1 MNREN
6 KMITADLKYAESDRP
21 IRSNRQVKAGEPNR
35 HRMGRHVAA
44 AFCVLAVCAGCGYLN
59 GKETDPSIQTIQP
72 ERIPVSSESE
82 SSQPSEEGHD
92 TNVTDTD
99 VNKENVVTITVSA
112 AGDVTMGNYVGQDYS
127 WSFRQMYDT
136 VEDPSYFL
144 ENVYDIF
151 SQDDL
156 TIVNLEGVLTF
167 SEELNPGRTYNIK
180 GDPEYADILACGSVE
195 AVSMA
200 NNHRLDFGENGTKD
214 TLAALEPTG
223 IVYAYDSNVGMY
235 ETKGI
240 RIGFVSVN
248 EIAWGQGVEK
258 QMQEG
263 IAKLREEEADLILA
277 CCHWGIEREYYP
289 TEFQQQFGRECI
301 DWGADLV
308 IGHHPHVLQGVE
320 EYQGKY
326 IIYSLANFCFGA
338 NRNPTDKDTMIA
350 RQTFTFLDGQK
361 QEETEFQI
369 IPCSVTSDPSRND
382 YRPTPAEGDEAK
394 RIIGRIN
401 EYSGGFGLQFDENG
415 YIVR

>member
-1 MNREN
+1 MTRKKNLYGYEGDIQMKNAWIKHNLACKAAVGVGCAVLCVMNLSACGSF
-6 KMITADLKYAESDRP
+6 T
-21 IRSNRQVKAGEPNR
+21 GEP
-35 HRMGRHVAA
+35 A
-44 AFCVLAVCAGCGYLN
+44 
-59 GKETDPSIQTIQP
+59 PSIQTIQP
-72 ERIPVSSESE
+72 IQPAEKSSEPEAGDENEANTSVA
-82 SSQPSEEGHD
+82 EEP
-92 TNVTDTD
+92 
-99 VNKENVVTITVSA
+99 EAVTITVTA
-112 AGDVTMGNYVGQDYS
+112 AGDVTMGNYVGQDYA

-136 VEDPSYFL
+136 IDYEGYFF

-151 SQDDL
+151 SEDDM

-180 GDPEYADILACGSVE
+180 GDPDYANLLTYGSVE

-223 IVYAYDSNVGMY
+223 IVYAYDNNVGIY

-248 EIAWGQGVEK
+248 EIGWGEGIEK
-258 QMQEG
+258 QMKDG
-263 IAKLREEEADLILA
+263 IAKLQEEDVDLILA
-277 CCHWGIEREYYP
+277 CCHWGIEREFYP
-289 TEFQQQFGRECI
+289 TEFQQKFGRECI

-338 NRNPTDKDTMIA
+338 NRNPADKDTMIA
-350 RQTFTFLDGQK
+350 QQTFTFIDGEK
-361 QEETEFQI
+361 QEETEFRI
-369 IPCSVTSDPSRND
+369 IPCFVTSDLSRND
-382 YRPTPAEGDEAK
+382 YRPTPAEGDEAL
-394 RIIGRIN
+394 RIIGRVN
-401 EYSGGFGLQFDENG
+401 EYSEGFGLQFDENG
-415 YIVR
+415 YVK

>member
-1 MNREN
+1 MKNAWIKHNLACRAAVSVGCAVLCVMNLSACGSF
-6 KMITADLKYAESDRP
+6 T
-21 IRSNRQVKAGEPNR
+21 GEP
-35 HRMGRHVAA
+35 
-44 AFCVLAVCAGCGYLN
+44 
-59 GKETDPSIQTIQP
+59 TPSIQTIQP
-72 ERIPVSSESE
+72 IQPAEKSSESE
-82 SSQPSEEGHD
+82 AGDENEANTSAAEEP
-92 TNVTDTD
+92 
-99 VNKENVVTITVSA
+99 EAVTITVTA
-112 AGDVTMGNYVGQDYS
+112 AGDVTMGNYVGQDYA

-136 VEDPSYFL
+136 IDYEGYFF

-151 SQDDL
+151 SEDDM

-180 GDPEYADILACGSVE
+180 GDPDYANLLTYGSVE

-223 IVYAYDSNVGMY
+223 IVYAYDNNVGIF

-248 EIAWGQGVEK
+248 EIGWGEGIEK
-258 QMQEG
+258 QMKDG
-263 IAKLREEEADLILA
+263 IAKLQEEDVDLILA
-277 CCHWGIEREYYP
+277 CCHWGIEREFYP
-289 TEFQQQFGRECI
+289 TEFQQKFGRECI

-338 NRNPTDKDTMIA
+338 NRNPVDKDTMIA
-350 RQTFTFLDGQK
+350 QQTFTFIDGEK
-361 QEETEFQI
+361 QEETEFRI
-369 IPCSVTSDPSRND
+369 IPCFVTSDLSRND
-382 YRPTPAEGDEAK
+382 YRPTPAEGDEAL
-394 RIIGRIN
+394 RIIGRVN
-401 EYSGGFGLQFDENG
+401 EYSEGFGLQFDENG
-415 YIVR
+415 YVK

>member
-1 MNREN
+1 M
-6 KMITADLKYAESDRP
+6 KCIYKKLLFGKFQSAGVGFVLLCAAALSACGDP
-21 IRSNRQVKAGEPNR
+21 AGEP
-35 HRMGRHVAA
+35 V
-44 AFCVLAVCAGCGYLN
+44 
-59 GKETDPSIQTIQP
+59 PSIQTIQP
-72 ERIPVSSESE
+72 VERPAASETEE
-82 SSQPSEEGHD
+82 SDITVIEEP
-92 TNVTDTD
+92 
-99 VNKENVVTITVSA
+99 EVVTITISA
-112 AGDVTMGNYVGQDYS
+112 AGDVTMGNYVGQDYA

-136 VEDPSYFL
+136 VDYEGYFF

-151 SQDDL
+151 SNDDM

-180 GDPEYADILACGSVE
+180 GDPAYANLLTYGSVE

-223 IVYAYDSNVGMY
+223 IVYAYDKNVGIY

-248 EIAWGQGVEK
+248 EIGWGQGVEQLMK
-258 QMQEG
+258 DG
-263 IAKLREEEADLILA
+263 IAKLQEEDVDLILA

-289 TEFQQQFGRECI
+289 TEFQQKFGRECI

-338 NRNPTDKDTMIA
+338 NRNPSDKDTMIA
-350 RQTFTFLDGQK
+350 QQTFTFIDGEK
-361 QEETEFQI
+361 QEETEFRI
-369 IPCSVTSDPSRND
+369 IPCSITSDPSRND
-382 YRPTPAEGDEAK
+382 YRPTPAEGDEAL
-394 RIIGRIN
+394 RIIGRVN
-401 EYSGGFGLQFDENG
+401 EYSEGFGLQFDENG
-415 YIVR
+415 KCITQEP